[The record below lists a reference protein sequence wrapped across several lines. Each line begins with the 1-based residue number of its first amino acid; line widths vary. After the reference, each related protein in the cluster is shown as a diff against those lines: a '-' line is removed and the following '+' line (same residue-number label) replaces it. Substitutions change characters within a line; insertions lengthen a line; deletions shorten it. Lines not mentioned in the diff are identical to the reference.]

1 MRSSRWRLAQVLA
14 PSALL
19 ISSIDP
25 SDACFERQSSSPA
38 WDQDRCEVALLED
51 ASGLDPVAALR
62 PTAAVAG
69 SPTADALRLIAE
81 LEPFDPR
88 RYTSPAG

>member
-1 MRSSRWRLAQVLA
+1 MLA

-38 WDQDRCEVALLED
+38 WYQDRCEVALSED

-62 PTAAVAG
+62 PTA
-69 SPTADALRLIAE
+69 ADALRLIAE